1 MQLKA
6 NSNFSILSQSDYKM
20 KPITKISFLS
30 LLTFFC
36 LGAFAGNLHRPPNF
50 PLTKGSSFS
59 GEATRVAEDSSI
71 NKIENKYKTSLARL
85 KQQGQAIASYAKAK
99 NYNTELVFLMDMTL
113 PSGKNRFFVYNI
125 LKDEVVAASLV
136 THGFGSNKYENDDP
150 LEFSNVPDSKKTS
163 LGKYSIGKSYFG
175 QFGLAYRLYGL
186 DSSNDKAF
194 ARDIVLHSH
203 KRIPDKETFPGYIIV
218 SSGCPTV
225 SPAFLTKLDGYIKQ
239 SKKPI
244 LLWVYN

>member
-1 MQLKA
+1 
-6 NSNFSILSQSDYKM
+6 M
-20 KPITKISFLS
+20 KPITKISILS

-36 LGAFAGNLHRPPNF
+36 INVFAGNFSQPLHNF
-50 PLTKGSSFS
+50 LAKGSSHFI
-59 GEATRVAEDSSI
+59 EATNDADDSAI

-85 KQQGQAIASYAKAK
+85 KQQGQSIAAYAKAK

-150 LEFSNVPDSKKTS
+150 LEFSNVPESKKTS
-163 LGKYSIGKSYFG
+163 LGRYSIGKSYFG
-175 QFGLAYRLYGL
+175 QFGLAYKLYGL
-186 DSSNDKAF
+186 DSTNDKAF

-203 KRIPDKETFPGYIIV
+203 KRIPDKETFPDYIIV

>member
-1 MQLKA
+1 
-6 NSNFSILSQSDYKM
+6 M
-20 KPITKISFLS
+20 KPITKISILS

-36 LGAFAGNLHRPPNF
+36 INAFAGNFSQPLHNF
-50 PLTKGSSFS
+50 LAKGPSHFI
-59 GEATRVAEDSSI
+59 EATNDADDSAI

-85 KQQGQAIASYAKAK
+85 KQQGQSIAAYAKAK

-150 LEFSNVPDSKKTS
+150 LEFSNVPESKKTS
-163 LGKYSIGKSYFG
+163 LGRYSIGKSYFG
-175 QFGLAYRLYGL
+175 QFGLAYKLYGL
-186 DSSNDKAF
+186 DSTNDKAF

>member
-1 MQLKA
+1 
-6 NSNFSILSQSDYKM
+6 M
-20 KPITKISFLS
+20 KPITTTFIASFLS
-30 LLTFFC
+30 FFC
-36 LGAFAGNLHRPPNF
+36 LTATASYFQE
-50 PLTKGSSFS
+50 PLDKLLAKGPSLNIPSSVERAS
-59 GEATRVAEDSSI
+59 PTEDSSN
-71 NKIENKYKTSLARL
+71 NKIDNKYKNAVIRL
-85 KQQGQAIASYAKAK
+85 KQQGQSIAAYAKAN
-99 NYNTELVFLMDMTL
+99 NYNAERVFLMDMTL

-125 LKDEVVAASLV
+125 LKDEVEAASLV

-163 LGKYSIGKSYFG
+163 LGRYKIGKSYFG
-175 QFGLAYRLYGL
+175 QFGLAYKLYGL
-186 DSSNDKAF
+186 DSTNDKAF

-203 KRIPDKETFPGYIIV
+203 KRVPEKETFPNYIIV

-225 SPAFLTKLDGYIKQ
+225 SPAFLTKLDNYIKQ